1 MYYTIEKK
9 RKIEKGERLVYVEK
23 LCHCYSNHFTWINIC
38 GLSKCFGLSQHDF
51 MGNWFVFGDVNSCVY
66 IKGKLTLIP
75 HEGR

>member
-1 MYYTIEKK
+1 MKK
-9 RKIEKGERLVYVEK
+9 RERLKNVTGLFMLKSYVSVTVIIF
-23 LCHCYSNHFTWINIC
+23 HGS
-38 GLSKCFGLSQHDF
+38 SKCFGLSQHDF